1 MNCYVL
7 VGGRSS
13 RMGQSKAALFFERV
27 LAAARPVFDEVV
39 AVDRAGG
46 VPIVNVRTI
55 FEEPHEDEAPI
66 FGVVRALQDAQERC
80 FILAVDY
87 PRITADVLRFLRD
100 RGGVA
105 VWEGK
110 PQPLCAVWDA
120 ALLPR
125 LGQRIAERRFDLHG
139 LPETAMIDEA
149 ELRRRFGGEPL
160 RNVNTPEELEAAEN
174 G

>member
-13 RMGQSKAALFFERV
+13 RMGQSKAALFFDRIR
-27 LAAARPVFDEVV
+27 AAARPVFDEVV

-46 VPIVNVRTI
+46 VPIAGVRTI
-55 FEEPHEDEAPI
+55 FEEPHEDEAPL
-66 FGVVRALQDAQERC
+66 FGVARALQDARGRC

-87 PRITADVLRFLRD
+87 PRITPGVLRFLRD
-100 RGGVA
+100 RAGVP
-105 VWEGK
+105 VWQGK

-125 LGQRIAERRFDLHG
+125 VERRIAERRFDLHG

-160 RNVNTPEELEAAEN
+160 MNVNTPEELEAAEN